1 MAREGWSREM
11 KKGSVQLCILSLLG
25 EDRKYGF
32 QIIKELKE
40 RSDGYLVL
48 KDGTL
53 YPALHRMEKK
63 GLIKSEWIV
72 ENDKPR
78 RYYSITTEGRAA
90 LDEGKAEWLNMSS
103 SVRNVLGV
111 TD

>member
-11 KKGSVQLCILSLLG
+11 KKGSVQLCILSLLD

-32 QIIKELKE
+32 QMIRELKE
-40 RSDGYLVL
+40 RSGGYLVL

-63 GLIKSEWIV
+63 GFIKSEWVV
-72 ENDKPR
+72 EDDKPR
-78 RYYSITTEGRAA
+78 RYYVITPAGQTALEEGRA
-90 LDEGKAEWLNMSS
+90 EWLEMAS
-103 SVRNVLGV
+103 SVRDILGV
-111 TD
+111 KD